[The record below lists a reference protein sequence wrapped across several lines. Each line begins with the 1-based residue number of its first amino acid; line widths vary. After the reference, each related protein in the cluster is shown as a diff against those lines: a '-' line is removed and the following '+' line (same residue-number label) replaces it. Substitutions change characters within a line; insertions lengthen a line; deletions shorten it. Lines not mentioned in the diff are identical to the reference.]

1 MGPQC
6 RANFS
11 AGWRPGSACISWKR
25 AITFVQLAVNI
36 FRRTAGNQKLLCR
49 KGPVTCASQSLFW
62 RLLFLGSPFNIP
74 TWIKA
79 SAFFNVFFLIT
90 CRYLLMYLLVVGGVW
105 LRLESAFMFF
115 CWCIYMGLCSRSAH
129 FCVYDKNPDD
139 QFRPGVVPDE
149 LIQPQSDKYW
159 APHPQTGVFGLAAEQ
174 TCAAAGGGGGAGR
187 DQGFYSCYMLSCP

>member
-6 RANFS
+6 RVKFS

-25 AITFVQLAVNI
+25 AITFVQLAINI

-49 KGPVTCASQSLFW
+49 KRPVTCASQSLFW

-90 CRYLLMYLLVVGGVW
+90 CRYLLIYLLVVGGVG
-105 LRLESAFMFF
+105 LRLESAYMFF
-115 CWCIYMGLCSRSAH
+115 CWCIYMRLCSRSAH
-129 FCVYDKNPDD
+129 FCVYDNNPDD
-139 QFRPGVVPDE
+139 QFCPGVVPDE

-159 APHPQTGVFGLAAEQ
+159 APHPQTGVFGPAAKQ
-174 TCAAAGGGGGAGR
+174 TAAAAAGGGGAGR
-187 DQGFYSCYMLSCP
+187 DQSFDSCYMLSCP